1 MGILATP
8 TQAQKPVKELMLP
21 AFAYKVES
29 VSGTFTDISTNANTV
44 KLGEALAAG
53 DPLRNTIFLATSTT
67 DATPTHKV
75 NTAEDDTCRDACFP
89 LGFNFKV
96 SGKTMTHFV
105 VSAFGGVYFSDSVK
119 RAVVGTNPSG
129 KGALNCFFVAPYL
142 VKKNTATSA
151 ALISSTAVTD
161 AKLITKK
168 ADQAPAMYLIEGTDG
183 NHILTVQHHY
193 LVRDADNV
201 ESDEWIFQFKFYEAT
216 GNAEFIVKELQYEK
230 ALSTK
235 AGYRHRALVLCFV
248 EAGATTSKL
257 SFPLGDFLGKDY
269 LNVPTYFDEVRNKS
283 LSTQHKFYVGQT
295 GATSKAVGW
304 DSVYMNTNMNDG
316 QMFIDSAH
324 YPEEGR
330 TIRFVYPGECAQ
342 TLEPHSAENYTISEP
357 NVTESS
363 FSMNI
368 RYKEEKFPNPKT
380 ITTTGTIVAV
390 LSQDETPKYTLA
402 NGTWYQKN
410 HLFGDTTG
418 DKFADIVLC
427 NTMPT
432 LTISSYTK
440 PYGYS
445 IKDIAVSNDRL
456 KKASSYYIHLYR
468 MDYTCAG
475 SPIYSDLCHTVSL
488 TTGFDMPQELS
499 AGVPTT
505 NSVAVTAE
513 PATNYAV
520 MLIKSKTQTL
530 SALNGVLK
538 KGDKI
543 GNDAEVLDILTEKST
558 ITINLEAN
566 EGCYILAY
574 TVNIDNPEKYF
585 YSPNA
590 LDLSIRAAYPSLPGV
605 IDFTKEPYTRPDI
618 TSPTYEQTFQS
629 TFRPMPFGWTR
640 TFPVADTL
648 KGSAFGVGKPGEDR
662 HMPTSLY
669 ALPAPI
675 WFDAVTPAF
684 VCDKDRILATF
695 NMSPAATVEEGVIGH
710 INYAAGDSV
719 RIEYAVADGEWTT
732 AAVYSDENI
741 PQRNPQGLYPLEATI
756 DEPGLKG
763 KIVRIRYSSSFS
775 TTYQAIYS
783 VDIKEGKLCQTPT
796 AVCGVD
802 SLTTNTA
809 LGVTWSDHNYEAFT
823 AMDVFYKPATDTSAN
838 AWQKVTSKKPYAVI
852 EDLAA
857 NTAYNIYV
865 TATCGRDGS
874 SYESYPATLSTIR
887 NFPYAEDMKQDSNR
901 QEVIEGL
908 TVTVKGDG
916 PFQRGV
922 VAATGALNPTPE
934 GEDAVAPAARLT
946 EVYDDANSWQGG
958 TGFEARQ
965 NRALPVSAAVGKMAA
980 NAWMLLP
987 DVYVEKYNLNVPLKL
1002 SFKACSAQQRQDSV
1016 KNDDGTPVLNSD
1028 GTAKMKD
1035 VWVKGKL
1042 PTGTYQASKFYVLV
1056 SQNGKFTMKDTLM
1069 SLDLST
1075 DTVRDQAFELTLPG
1089 LEGRTRVAF
1098 YYANPAAPTSALA
1111 AEAAKELIFEVY
1123 DVKFD
1128 YKVKPCFPLTDLERS
1143 KTTTGSATFT
1153 WKGNAEEY
1161 KIIWG
1166 TVAGEVYTD
1175 TATTTEP
1182 TYTLTGLRDFT
1193 QYKVKVEGYCDAEHT
1208 NMAPTTLETWFM
1220 TLQGCHTPQDFQ
1232 VKDITK
1238 NGATFVSTLEDAQID
1253 FVSKR
1258 LVYVTPK
1265 AGGNKQVF
1273 EQTEN
1278 NLTVKS
1284 LKDTTAYVAVTQAV
1298 CGTDSSALSEEK
1310 PFITLRKA
1318 RYTVAL
1324 SALPENG
1331 GTVGGAGTYVEDTTI
1346 TITATPAEGYAF
1358 KGWLK
1363 GTDTISTTAS
1373 YSFKVTAD
1381 VAFAAV
1387 FAKSGGATY
1396 TVTLN
1401 VLPENGGTVSGGG
1414 EYAAGTSV
1422 TIKAVAAN
1430 GYAFKGWVKGGDT
1443 VSREPSYTFTITEDV
1458 AFAAVFAENTATED
1472 LLRAAFNLS
1481 TQNGLLYIRNLQGV
1495 TIQDVVVYG
1504 LSGQKINHFT
1514 PNSNEDLVLPVN
1526 ASKAILFV
1534 RIATNKGSVV
1544 YKVYMQ

>member
-1 MGILATP
+1 MKKLSILLCLGLIWMGISALR
-8 TQAQKPVKELMLP
+8 AQTNPFLLP
-21 AFAYKVES
+21 AYAYS
-29 VSGTFTDISTNANTV
+29 VVSEKGTFTDISDNAATV
-44 KLGEALAAG
+44 KLGESLADGA
-53 DPLRNTIFLATSTT
+53 DLRNTIFLATSIT

-75 NTAEDDTCRDACFP
+75 NASSANTFTDPCIP
-89 LGFNFKV
+89 LGFKFKV
-96 SGKTMTHFV
+96 CGKPMTHFV
-105 VSAFGGVYFSDSVK
+105 VSAYGGAYFSDSVL
-119 RAVVGTNPSG
+119 RTTTNTFPSSVGSF
-129 KGALNCFFVAPYL
+129 NCFFAMPYV
-142 VKKNTATSA
+142 VKTSTTTSA
-151 ALISSTAVTD
+151 ASAAARHV
-161 AKLITKK
+161 TKK
-168 ADQAPAMYLIEGTDG
+168 AGQAPAMYLIEGTDG

-193 LVRDADNV
+193 LVMGQ
-201 ESDEWIFQFKFYEAT
+201 DEWIFQFKFYEAT
-216 GNAEFIVKELQYEK
+216 GNAEFIVKELQYEN
-230 ALSTK
+230 ALPTK
-235 AGYRHRALVLCFV
+235 TGYKHHGIAFGFI
-248 EAGATTSKL
+248 EAGSTTFSEP
-257 SFPLGDFLGKDY
+257 FPYLDVMGKNY
-269 LNVPTYFDEVRNKS
+269 LNYQQCFDEVRNKA

-304 DSVYMNTNMNDG
+304 DSVYMNTNIGDG
-316 QMFIDSAH
+316 MMYIDSAH
-324 YPEEGR
+324 HPEAGR

-342 TLEPHSAENYTISEP
+342 TLDPHSAENYTISKP

-368 RYKEEKFPNPKT
+368 SYLSDSFPNPKA
-380 ITTTGTIVAV
+380 ITTAGTIVAV

-427 NTMPT
+427 NAMPQ

-456 KKASSYYIHLYR
+456 KKARNYYVHLYR
-468 MDYTCAG
+468 MDYTCADA
-475 SPIYSDLCHTVSL
+475 PLYSDLCHTVSF
-488 TTGFDMPQELS
+488 TTGFDMPKELS

-530 SALNGVLK
+530 SALSGVLK

-590 LDLSIRAAYPSLPGV
+590 LDLSIRAAYLSLPGV

-618 TSPTYEQTFQS
+618 TPTYEQTFQR
-629 TFRPMPFGWTR
+629 TLRPMPFGWAR
-640 TFPVADTL
+640 TFPVADEL

-662 HMPTSLY
+662 QMPTSLY
-669 ALPAPI
+669 ALPASI

-695 NMSPAATVEEGVIGH
+695 NMSPAATVEEGIIGH

-741 PQRNPQGLYPLEATI
+741 PQRNLQGLYSLEATI

-783 VDIKEGKLCQTPT
+783 VNIKEGKLCQTPT

-823 AMDVFYKPATDTSAN
+823 AMDVFYKPATDTSAD

-857 NTAYNIYV
+857 NTAYNVYV

-901 QEVIEGL
+901 KEVVGDII
-908 TVTVKGDG
+908 TTVKGDG

-1098 YYANPAAPTSALA
+1098 YYANPAVPTSDLA

-1143 KTTTGSATFT
+1143 KTTTSSATFT

-1161 KIIWG
+1161 KILWG

-1175 TATTTEP
+1175 SAITTNP

-1208 NMAPTTLETWFM
+1208 SVSPTTLETRFM

-1238 NGATFVSTLEDAQID
+1238 NGATFVSTLEDAQTD

-1422 TIKAVAAN
+1422 TIKAVAAD

-1443 VSREPSYTFTITEDV
+1443 VGREPSYTFTITENV

-1481 TQNGLLYIRNLQGV
+1481 TQNGSLYIRNLQGV
-1495 TIQDVVVYG
+1495 TVQDVVVYG

>member
-1 MGILATP
+1 MKKLKIFLCLGLAWMGILATP
-8 TQAQKPVKELMLP
+8 TQAQKPVKELTLP

-29 VSGTFTDISTNANTV
+29 VKGTFTDISTNANTV
-44 KLGEALAAG
+44 KLGEIMDGDTLRNIVFLAAS
-53 DPLRNTIFLATSTT
+53 AT
-67 DATPTHKV
+67 DATPTYKY
-75 NTAEDDTCRDACFP
+75 NAAENDTCYDACFP

-105 VSAFGGVYFSDSVK
+105 VSALGGVYFSDSVK
-119 RAVVGTNPSG
+119 RAVVGTNPVG
-129 KGALNCFFVAPYL
+129 KGAMNCFFAMPYL
-142 VKKNTATSA
+142 VHGRNKTSA
-151 ALISSTAVTD
+151 DIINHAISKAGLADTVC
-161 AKLITKK
+161 ITRKV
-168 ADQAPAMYLIEGTDG
+168 AQAPAMYLIEGTDG
-183 NHILTVQHHY
+183 NHTLTVQHHY
-193 LVRDADNV
+193 WVRDTIGATP
-201 ESDEWIFQFKFYEAT
+201 DEWIFQFKFYEAT
-216 GNAEFIVKELQYEK
+216 GNAEFIVKDLSIEN

-235 AGYRHRALVLCFV
+235 ATSTVPAYKHRAIALGFI
-248 EAGATTSKL
+248 EAGNTTSKL
-257 SFPLGDFLGKDY
+257 TFPLGDFFGKNIASG
-269 LNVPTYFDEVRNKS
+269 LNNPGYFDEVRNKN
-283 LSTQHKFYVGQT
+283 LNIQRKFWVGQT
-295 GATSKAVGW
+295 KTTRDNAGW
-304 DSVYMNTNMNDG
+304 DSVYMNANIGDG
-316 QMFIDSAH
+316 QMYIDDEH
-324 YPEEGR
+324 KPEEGR
-330 TIRFVYPGECAQ
+330 TIRFVYPDECPG
-342 TLEPHSAENYTISEP
+342 TLAAHKPEAYNIAIQKLDTSVLE
-357 NVTESS
+357 
-363 FSMNI
+363 MNI
-368 RYKEEKFPNPKT
+368 SYLRDSFPTPKA
-380 ITTTGTIVAV
+380 ITTAGTIVAI
-390 LSQDETPKYTLA
+390 LSQDETPNFTLSS
-402 NGTWYQKN
+402 GTWYPTGY
-410 HLFGDTTG
+410 LFGDTTKG
-418 DKFADIVLC
+418 KFADMVLC
-427 NTMPT
+427 NTMPQ
-432 LTISSYTK
+432 LTINPTYK
-440 PYGYS
+440 LYQPYGYDVPKNILLAS
-445 IKDIAVSNDRL
+445 DRL
-456 KKASSYYIHLYR
+456 KKASNYYIHLYR

-475 SPIYSDLCHTVSL
+475 SPLYSDLCHTVSF
-488 TTGFDMPQELS
+488 TTGFDMPKELS

-530 SALNGVLK
+530 SALSGVLK

-543 GNDAEVLDILTEKST
+543 GTDAEVLDILTEKST

-590 LDLSIRAAYPSLPGV
+590 LDLSIRAAYPALPGV
-605 IDFTKEPYTRPDI
+605 IDFTKEPYTRPEM
-618 TSPTYEQTFQS
+618 TSTYEQTFQR
-629 TFRPMPFGWTR
+629 TFRPMPFGWAR

-662 HMPTSLY
+662 QMPTSLY
-669 ALPAPI
+669 ALQASI

-695 NMSPAATVEEGVIGH
+695 NMSPAATVEEGMIGH
-710 INYAAGDSV
+710 IDYDAGDSV

-783 VDIKEGKLCQTPT
+783 VNIKEGKLCQTPT

-852 EDLAA
+852 ENLAA
-857 NTAYNIYV
+857 NTAYNVYV
-865 TATCGRDGS
+865 TATCGKDGS

-901 QEVIEGL
+901 QEVVGDII
-908 TVTVKGDG
+908 TTVKGDG

-922 VAATGALNPTPE
+922 KAATGALNPTPE

-987 DVYVEKYNLNVPLKL
+987 DVYIEKYNLNVPLKL

-1089 LEGRTRVAF
+1089 LEGRTHVAF

-1111 AEAAKELIFEVY
+1111 AEAAKALIFEVY

-1143 KTTTGSATFT
+1143 KTTTGGATFT

-1161 KIIWG
+1161 KILWG
-1166 TVAGEVYTD
+1166 TVTDEAYTD
-1175 TATTTEP
+1175 SAITTEP

-1208 NMAPTTLETWFM
+1208 SVSPTTLETRFM

-1238 NGATFVSTLEDAQID
+1238 NGATFVSTLEESQQD

-1265 AGGNKQVF
+1265 AGGDKQVF
-1273 EQTEN
+1273 EQTED
-1278 NLTVKS
+1278 NLTVS
-1284 LKDTTAYVAVTQAV
+1284 VLKDTTAYVAVTQAV

-1310 PFITLRKA
+1310 PFITLRKP
-1318 RYTVAL
+1318 RYTVTL
-1324 SALPENG
+1324 SVLPENG
-1331 GTVGGAGTYVEDTTI
+1331 GAVSGAGTYVEDTTI
-1346 TITATPAEGYAF
+1346 TIMATPAEGYAF
-1358 KGWLK
+1358 KAWLK
-1363 GTDTISTTAS
+1363 EGDTIITTAS

-1381 VAFAAV
+1381 VAF
-1387 FAKSGGATY
+1387 T
-1396 TVTLN
+1396 
-1401 VLPENGGTVSGGG
+1401 
-1414 EYAAGTSV
+1414 
-1422 TIKAVAAN
+1422 
-1430 GYAFKGWVKGGDT
+1430 
-1443 VSREPSYTFTITEDV
+1443 
-1458 AFAAVFAENTATED
+1458 AVFAENTATED

-1481 TQNGLLYIRNLQGV
+1481 TQNGSLYIRNLQGV
-1495 TIQDVVVYG
+1495 TVQDVVVYG

-1514 PNSNEDLVLPVN
+1514 PNSNDDLVLPVN